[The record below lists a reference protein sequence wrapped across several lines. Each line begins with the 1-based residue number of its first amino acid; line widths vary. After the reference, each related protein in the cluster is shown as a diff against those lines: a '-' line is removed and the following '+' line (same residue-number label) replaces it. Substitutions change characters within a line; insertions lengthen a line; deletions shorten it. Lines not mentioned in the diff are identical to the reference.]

1 MMVLPDEALLT
12 AAWIVLQAV
21 AADIQSLV
29 SLPVVPLTYHVVAAA
44 AGCTPMMTKPRK
56 VRKKSQV
63 NTLEHDQGITS
74 TTPLG
79 RPYRAPSQQAEM
91 AFVCGSLP
99 NAQDDSRAQ
108 LPTTSGAQM
117 SAVRTAL
124 PWSAFANAAL
134 ICSSG
139 KRRDRIAR

>member
-56 VRKKSQV
+56 VGRQARAADRK
-63 NTLEHDQGITS
+63 NPS
-74 TTPLG
+74 TFVFIFICDSPLAG
-79 RPYRAPSQQAEM
+79 RGLSIR
-91 AFVCGSLP
+91 VVWWGLG
-99 NAQDDSRAQ
+99 
-108 LPTTSGAQM
+108 TSG
-117 SAVRTAL
+117 
-124 PWSAFANAAL
+124 
-134 ICSSG
+134 G
-139 KRRDRIAR
+139 